1 MKVKALGVR
10 GWNIREIGRIPAK
23 DEIFELSDERA
34 KELASDKNASKQP
47 LVEIIEEV
55 KKEETKKKK
64 GK

>member
-1 MKVKALGVR
+1 MKVKSLGKS
-10 GWNIREIGRIPAK
+10 WFIRELDRVPSK
-23 DEIFELSDERA
+23 DEVFELTDERA

>member
-1 MKVKALGVR
+1 MKVKSLGKS
-10 GWNIREIGRIPAK
+10 WFIRELDRVPSK
-23 DEIFELSDERA
+23 DEVFELTDERA
-34 KELASDKNASKQP
+34 RELASDKNNAKQP